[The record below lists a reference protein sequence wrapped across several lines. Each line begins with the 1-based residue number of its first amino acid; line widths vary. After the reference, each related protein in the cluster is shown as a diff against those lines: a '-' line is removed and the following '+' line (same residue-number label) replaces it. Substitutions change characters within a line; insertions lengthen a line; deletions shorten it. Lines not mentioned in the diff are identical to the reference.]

1 LPKDQARKLEIRWS
15 DRLPLTGWLGLMRYD
30 LFARRA
36 FWARAM
42 LLELIVGLVAAG
54 LYWWEVDLLA
64 LEPIGAVP
72 SSPAALHMRYLAHM
86 LLFGFMLV
94 ASMIDL
100 DEFLIPDS
108 VTMPG
113 TFLALALATLMPAA
127 MLPVLELREPEL
139 LPALE
144 KPLAE
149 QTPAETT
156 HLQIASPNPWPKMLD
171 GFPRW
176 ESLAIGLA
184 CWWGWCFAL
193 MHWVWRPRL
202 GLRLALLLFWRR
214 LRRSP
219 STRLLINVGWIGSG
233 FIAVV
238 WGLAAIQAEHWR
250 GLLTALVG
258 MAVGGGIIWCV
269 RILGTWVLRREAMGF
284 GDATLMAMIG
294 AFLGWQPTLFIF
306 FIAPFAGLVLGIF
319 RGIFRLGREMPYGP
333 FLCLATVV
341 VVVRWRPIWERTEVL
356 FIPGFLVPVVIAV
369 CLVLLIVL
377 LGGIQGLKALFARA
391 VD

>member
-1 LPKDQARKLEIRWS
+1 
-15 DRLPLTGWLGLMRYD
+15 
-30 LFARRA
+30 
-36 FWARAM
+36 
-42 LLELIVGLVAAG
+42 
-54 LYWWEVDLLA
+54 
-64 LEPIGAVP
+64 
-72 SSPAALHMRYLAHM
+72 
-86 LLFGFMLV
+86 
-94 ASMIDL
+94 
-100 DEFLIPDS
+100 
-108 VTMPG
+108 
-113 TFLALALATLMPAA
+113 
-127 MLPVLELREPEL
+127 
-139 LPALE
+139 
-144 KPLAE
+144 
-149 QTPAETT
+149 
-156 HLQIASPNPWPKMLD
+156 
-171 GFPRW
+171 
-176 ESLAIGLA
+176 
-184 CWWGWCFAL
+184 
-193 MHWVWRPRL
+193 
-202 GLRLALLLFWRR
+202 
-214 LRRSP
+214 
-219 STRLLINVGWIGSG
+219 
-233 FIAVV
+233 
-238 WGLAAIQAEHWR
+238 
-250 GLLTALVG
+250 